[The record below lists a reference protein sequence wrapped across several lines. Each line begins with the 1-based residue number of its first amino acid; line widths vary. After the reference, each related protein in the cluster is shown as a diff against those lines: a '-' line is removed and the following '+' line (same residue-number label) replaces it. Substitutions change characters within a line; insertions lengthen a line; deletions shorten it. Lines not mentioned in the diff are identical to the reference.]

1 MGEVVPDSSVGKKSV
16 GNAREPSSIPGWE
29 KSAGEGIGY
38 PLQDSQTSLEAQLVK
53 NPPAMQQTYR
63 RFDP

>member
-29 KSAGEGIGY
+29 KSAGEGIVY